1 MRSMTDETMRECPP
15 EESLCDLLD
24 GGIAGATA
32 ESLRAHVASCARCV
46 GFVSRVEA
54 LREQAHAMPREIAP
68 PALVWSGIHERIAR
82 ERPVPDVGHIVGTR
96 GAFWSRAPMLAAAAV
111 ILVVLSSSL
120 TVLVMQR
127 GQEASVVERI
137 APSIVG
143 AGTPATLRAVDESHA
158 GVIDELTRALDE
170 HREQLSPQ
178 TVAAVE
184 RSLLIIDEA
193 LIEAREALAQDP
205 GNTEL
210 ADLVAATY
218 RQKLTVLRRATEIAS
233 RS

>member
-1 MRSMTDETMRECPP
+1 MRSMTEDATLACPRDEA
-15 EESLCDLLD
+15 LCDLFD
-24 GGIAGATA
+24 GMTA
-32 ESLRAHVASCARCV
+32 DQDAEALRAHVTSCARCTQ
-46 GFVSRVEA
+46 FVSSVEA
-54 LREQAHAMPREIAP
+54 LRSGALAMPRSIEP
-68 PALVWSGIHERIAR
+68 PPLLWNDIRERITPTPSQGEGVVR
-82 ERPVPDVGHIVGTR
+82 TTR
-96 GAFWSRAPMLAAAAV
+96 TVWSRAPMLAAAAV
-111 ILVVLSSSL
+111 ILVVLSSSV

-127 GQEASVVERI
+127 ADEQPATAERI

-143 AGTPATLRAVDESHA
+143 AGAPATLRAVDESHA
-158 GVIDELTRALDE
+158 GVIDELSRALEE
-170 HREQLSPQ
+170 HRGQLTPQ

-184 RSLLIIDEA
+184 RSLRIIDEA
-193 LIEAREALAQDP
+193 LSEAREALAQDP